1 MRDGVAVDS
10 VVFARD
16 ARELRATL
24 EVADLTRLHDVL
36 FDQAGQIT
44 YCLTGA
50 VNEDGIPLLRLDI
63 AGELVLRCQRC
74 LGPVHFSLG
83 ASRKFELVSRTESL
97 GDPAQEPGDV
107 ERIHADPELDVV
119 ALVEEETI
127 LSLPMVPAHAPG
139 LCAPSQEANDRNN
152 MRSPFSALS
161 ALKGRND

>member
-16 ARELRATL
+16 ARVLRATL
-24 EVADLTRLHDVL
+24 DLADLTRLQDAL
-36 FDQAGQIT
+36 FSQAGQIT

-50 VNEDGIPLLRLDI
+50 VNEEGIPLLRLDI
-63 AGELVLRCQRC
+63 AGELVLTCQRC
-74 LGPVHFSLG
+74 LGPVKFSLG
-83 ASRKFELVSRTESL
+83 ASRKFELVSRTEPL

-107 ERIHADPELDVV
+107 EKIHADPKLDVV
-119 ALVEEETI
+119 ALVEEEAI

-139 LCAPSQEANDRNN
+139 ECAPSLEANDRNN
-152 MRSPFSALS
+152 MKSPFSALS